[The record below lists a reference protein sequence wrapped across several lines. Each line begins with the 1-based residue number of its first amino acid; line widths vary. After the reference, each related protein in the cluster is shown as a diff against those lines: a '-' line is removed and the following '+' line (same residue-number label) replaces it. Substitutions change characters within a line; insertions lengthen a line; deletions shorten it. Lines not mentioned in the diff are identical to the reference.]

1 MEHID
6 WTYTNGNGHID
17 QHEFNEC
24 GKPYLD
30 ATLLGSGHC
39 FNPSSGQN
47 YEPTLWEEICQL
59 SYFGNSA
66 RATQIILLYS
76 VPK

>member
-39 FNPSSGQN
+39 FNPSLGQN
-47 YEPTLWEEICQL
+47 YELLAVYICTYHNL
-59 SYFGNSA
+59 VVSLG
-66 RATQIILLYS
+66 IIPS
-76 VPK
+76 